1 MLNHHLLFRITLLNF
16 AGIAGLVWA
25 HSSGYVVPVFV
36 GDTTNI
42 SYGIAA
48 LFMVG
53 MASVYWRAWKVGGA
67 LDMMKAGTSRAYI
80 KRRTAK
86 MFAKA
91 EHIADIVNWL
101 PGLGL
106 LGTIIGFYM
115 ALDSMATD
123 DHAGVET
130 AMRVAIGTTIIG
142 AILGMWLDVARRM
155 LETATANLD
164 EDMS

>member
-1 MLNHHLLFRITLLNF
+1 MLNRLLILRISLLNTVGA
-16 AGIAGLVWA
+16 AGVVWA
-25 HSSGYVVPVFV
+25 YSAGYLVPVFV

-42 SYGIAA
+42 SYGIVA
-48 LFMVG
+48 LFAVG

-67 LDMMKAGTSRAYI
+67 IDMLKAGTAHAYV
-80 KRRTAK
+80 KRRAAK
-86 MFAKA
+86 MFAKN
-91 EHIADIVNWL
+91 EHIGDIVNWL

-115 ALDSMATD
+115 ALDSMSAD
-123 DHAGVET
+123 NPAGVET

-155 LETATANLD
+155 LDTATANLD
-164 EDMS
+164 EDAS